1 MENEGITVS
10 KEKMKKLSKSL
21 STKLT
26 NLQNKCYSITEKEFN
41 LNSPKQLSE
50 IFFNEL
56 KYPVLKKTPKGA
68 PSTDASVLEE
78 LAKNYELPKHILK
91 YRELEKIRST
101 YVDGLLPEVSD
112 DSKIHTHYNLFG
124 TTTGRL

>member
-1 MENEGITVS
+1 MKELQYQKKNE
-10 KEKMKKLSKSL
+10 KAFKSL

-56 KYPVLKKTPKGA
+56 KYPV
-68 PSTDASVLEE
+68 
-78 LAKNYELPKHILK
+78 
-91 YRELEKIRST
+91 
-101 YVDGLLPEVSD
+101 
-112 DSKIHTHYNLFG
+112 
-124 TTTGRL
+124 